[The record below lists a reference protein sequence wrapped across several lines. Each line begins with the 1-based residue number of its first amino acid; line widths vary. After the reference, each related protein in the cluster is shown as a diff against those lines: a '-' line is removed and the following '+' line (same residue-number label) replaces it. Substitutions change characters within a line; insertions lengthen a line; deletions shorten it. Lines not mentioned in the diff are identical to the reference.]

1 MLQRSVFQ
9 IAEGMAEALAYLR
22 DPLSADPLSA
32 DPLSADPLIA
42 LARRRMGLTEF
53 GKTPFSGPLRISCT
67 PASRKRI

>member
-22 DPLSADPLSA
+22 DPLSADHR
-32 DPLSADPLIA
+32 IA
-42 LARRRMGLTEF
+42 LARRRMGLTKF

>member
-32 DPLSADPLIA
+32 DHLIA

-67 PASRKRI
+67 PTSRKRI